1 MPQQN
6 FVWDPLVES
15 YLVGPAFSC
24 ISFSRMPLGN
34 QQGLL
39 NEMKLDRDVESVLE
53 GFLESLTLNPVNW
66 SALAQRTLFLAKEP
80 FSQTPPPTHEVAHL
94 KVVFPVV

>member
-1 MPQQN
+1 MPG
-6 FVWDPLVES
+6 VLEPLMLSSKARLGHFPWEW
-15 YLVGPAFSC
+15 
-24 ISFSRMPLGN
+24 SRLGN

-94 KVVFPVV
+94 KVAFPVV